1 MVCAC
6 VHACVCVCMCV
17 CRERSAREQQI
28 QSKLQQLEEAEEV
41 WRRTT
46 EEQWREVR
54 CGSSGGR

>member
-1 MVCAC
+1 MSISFMV
-6 VHACVCVCMCV
+6 CVCVHVCVV